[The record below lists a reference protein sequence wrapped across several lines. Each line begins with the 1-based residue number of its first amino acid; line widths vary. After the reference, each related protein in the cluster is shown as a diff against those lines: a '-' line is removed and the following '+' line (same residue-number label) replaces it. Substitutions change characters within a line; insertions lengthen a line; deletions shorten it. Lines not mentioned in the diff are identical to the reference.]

1 MAAVASTQEERSQ
14 LRRVPADLP
23 PTPPDSDHSDS
34 EKQDDS
40 QRDVS
45 VVPSNTDFPLPP
57 PTTQPTEVL
66 EIDKKTPDGW
76 LPRDPKLIRLTGV
89 HPFNSE
95 APLSDLY
102 NEGFLTSPELFYVR
116 NHGHVPQVK
125 DEDIPDWEFTVE
137 GMVETPL
144 KLTLRDLMEQYNNVT
159 YPVTLVCA
167 GNRRKEQNVV
177 RKTKGFSWGAAGVST
192 ALFTGVVLGEVLKR
206 AKPKRGARYVCME
219 GADKLPNGFYGTSV
233 KLNWAM
239 DPNKGM
245 MLAHGMNGEMLR
257 PDHGKPLRVVIPG
270 QIGGRSV
277 KWLKKLI
284 ITAEPSDNWYH
295 IYDNRVLP
303 TMVSPEESASNEN
316 WWKDE
321 RYAIYDLSTNSA
333 IAYPAHDEQLAI
345 AAADASYRVK
355 GYAYGGGGRRVTRVE
370 ISIDKGKTWRL
381 ANIDYAEDR
390 YREAGPQQLFNGA
403 LDMEWRESS
412 FCWCFWNLDIA
423 VSELAESQDIL
434 VRAMD
439 ESMNLQPRDMYWS
452 VLGMMNN
459 PWYRIAITK
468 KHDTLHFEH
477 PTQPALMPGGWMERV
492 KKAGGN
498 LSNGYWGERFGDE
511 AEEPVVE
518 DVKEIKMTK
527 DGLKK
532 LITIDEL
539 RQHDK
544 EDSPWFVVNGEVYD
558 GTAFLEGHPGGA
570 QSIISAAALDSS
582 DEFMAIRK

>member
-333 IAYPAHDEQLAI
+333 IAYPAHDEQLSI

-370 ISIDKGKTWRL
+370 ISIDRGKTWRL